1 MATVGNVVSENSI
14 SGTGGVSISKKR
26 YTITSSSWSAE
37 PDASNYYTYT
47 VTLSDPELD
56 TSSSPNIYI
65 AGASDNA
72 FATATEKQQFALLDE
87 CNLAS
92 SSSLV
97 LYATTK
103 PTSTFYI
110 FVEGVIKQA

>member
-1 MATVGNVVSENSI
+1 MVGNVISENSI
-14 SGTGGVSISKKR
+14 SGTGGVTISKKR
-26 YTITSSSWSAE
+26 YTITSSSWSATV
-37 PDASNYYTYT
+37 DANNYYTYN

-56 TSSSPNIYI
+56 TTHSPNIYI
-65 AGASDNA
+65 AGSTDST
-72 FATATEKQQFALLDE
+72 FPTATEKDQFNLLDE

-92 SSSLV
+92 STSLV

-110 FVEGVIKQA
+110 FVEGVIAQ